1 MRVRN
6 SRVSPPITSLVAAL
20 FFIAALSVGAQPGSR
35 VPRLCFLTFDPG
47 TAQSPS
53 SRFDGFF
60 QGLRDLGYVHGRTL
74 AIDYL
79 TADGR
84 GELFPG
90 LAAECLRLNA
100 DIIAVTTTPA
110 AQAAK
115 SATRTIPIVM
125 LSVGDPVGTGLVE
138 SLARPGGNVT
148 GVSTMTS
155 GLAAKR
161 LELLK
166 EAVPKISRV
175 LVLSYLGDPVVP
187 LQVKALQ
194 EAAPSLGIRLLIR
207 EIQTADDL
215 PAAFAAGVKERA
227 DGLITTSASIF
238 RVERARVTELA
249 ARHRLPAMY
258 PHSAMADESGGLM
271 AYIVVEPD
279 LQQRAATYVDKILKG
294 AKPADL
300 AVQQPVLFK
309 LVINLKTAKTLGL
322 RMPSSLLVR
331 ADQVIQ

>member
-1 MRVRN
+1 M
-6 SRVSPPITSLVAAL
+6 
-20 FFIAALSVGAQPGSR
+20 
-35 VPRLCFLTFDPG
+35 
-47 TAQSPS
+47 
-53 SRFDGFF
+53 
-60 QGLRDLGYVHGRTL
+60 HGRTL
-74 AIDYL
+74 TIEYL

-84 GELFPG
+84 GELFPA
-90 LAAECLRLNA
+90 LAAECLRLDA

-115 SATRTIPIVM
+115 GATRTIPILM

-166 EAVPKISRV
+166 EAVPHVSRV

-194 EAAPSLGIRLLIR
+194 EAALSLGIRLLIR
-207 EIQTADDL
+207 EIRTADDL

-238 RVERARVTELA
+238 RVQRARVTELA

-279 LQQRAATYVDKILKG
+279 LQRRAATYVDKILKG
-294 AKPADL
+294 AKPGDL
-300 AVQQPVLFK
+300 AVQQPVLFR
-309 LVINLKTAKTLGL
+309 LVINLKAAKALGL
-322 RMPSSLLVR
+322 TIPPSVLAR
-331 ADQVIQ
+331 ADEVIQ

>member
-1 MRVRN
+1 
-6 SRVSPPITSLVAAL
+6 
-20 FFIAALSVGAQPGSR
+20 
-35 VPRLCFLTFDPG
+35 
-47 TAQSPS
+47 
-53 SRFDGFF
+53 
-60 QGLRDLGYVHGRTL
+60 VHGRTL

-84 GELFPG
+84 GELFPA

-100 DIIAVTTTPA
+100 DAIAVTTTPA

-115 SATRTIPIVM
+115 RATRTVPIVM
-125 LSVGDPVGTGLVE
+125 VSVGDPVVTGLVE
-138 SLARPGGNVT
+138 CLARPGGNVT

-166 EAVPKISRV
+166 EAVPQISRV
-175 LVLSYLGDPVVP
+175 LVLSYVGDPVVP

-194 EAAPSLGIRLLIR
+194 EAAPALGIRLLIR
-207 EIQTADDL
+207 EIRTADDL

-238 RVERARVTELA
+238 RVQRARVIELA

-279 LQQRAATYVDKILKG
+279 LQRRAATYVDRILKG

-322 RMPSSLLVR
+322 TISPSFLVR
-331 ADQVIQ
+331 ADQVVQ

>member
-1 MRVRN
+1 
-6 SRVSPPITSLVAAL
+6 
-20 FFIAALSVGAQPGSR
+20 
-35 VPRLCFLTFDPG
+35 
-47 TAQSPS
+47 
-53 SRFDGFF
+53 
-60 QGLRDLGYVHGRTL
+60 VHGRTL

-84 GELFPG
+84 GEVFPM

-115 SATRTIPIVM
+115 SATRAIPIVM